1 MLIPCIDVMGGKV
14 VQLVQGEKKALE
26 FTDAEPWIK
35 KFEKYPLVHIVDL
48 DAAKREGSN
57 RELVSILSKRLHCQ
71 VGGGI
76 SSVAIVRD
84 ALAAGAQRVVIGS
97 ALISGEKIDV
107 GFAKRLADEIGPE
120 KLVFSVD
127 SKDGKLAINGWR
139 ATVPITAE
147 RAMLLLDP
155 YCHSFLY
162 THVDTEGCMS
172 GFPMHVARQL
182 MKVTEKKLI
191 VGGGINSMAE
201 VDELDAVGVD
211 AVVGMAIYSGAMAV

>member
-1 MLIPCIDVMGGKV
+1 MLIPCIDLMGGKV

-26 FTDAEPWIK
+26 FTDAEPWIR

-57 RELVSILSKRLHCQ
+57 REFVSVLAKRLHCQ

-76 SSVAIVRD
+76 SSAAIARD

-97 ALISGEKIDV
+97 ALISGERIDTE
-107 GFAKRLADEIGPE
+107 FAKKLANEIGSE
-120 KLVFSVD
+120 RLVFSVD

-147 RAMLLLDP
+147 AAISTLDP
-155 YCHSFLY
+155 YCESFLY
-162 THVDTEGCMS
+162 THVDSE
-172 GFPMHVARQL
+172 
-182 MKVTEKKLI
+182 
-191 VGGGINSMAE
+191 
-201 VDELDAVGVD
+201 
-211 AVVGMAIYSGAMAV
+211 

>member
-1 MLIPCIDVMGGKV
+1 MLIPCIDLMGGKI
-14 VQLVQGEKKALE
+14 VQLVQGERTALE
-26 FTDAEPWIK
+26 FTDAEPWIR

-57 RELVSILSKRLHCQ
+57 RELVSVLSRRLHCQ

-76 SSVAIVRD
+76 SSIAIARD
-84 ALAAGAQRVVIGS
+84 ALAAGAQCVVVGS
-97 ALISGEKIDV
+97 ALISGEKIDIE
-107 GFAKRLADEIGPE
+107 FAKKLADKIGPD

-127 SKDGKLAINGWR
+127 SKDGKLAVNGWR
-139 ATVPITAE
+139 APVPITAE
-147 RAMLLLDP
+147 SAISILDS

-182 MKVTEKKLI
+182 MTVTSKKLI
-191 VGGGINSMAE
+191 VGGGISTLAE
-201 VDELDAVGVD
+201 VDELDSVGVD

>member
-57 RELVSILSKRLHCQ
+57 RELVSILSKRLPCQ

-191 VGGGINSMAE
+191 VGGGINSVAE
-201 VDELDAVGVD
+201 VDELDAMGVD

>member
-1 MLIPCIDVMGGKV
+1 MGGKI

-26 FTDAEPWIK
+26 FTDTEPWIR
-35 KFEKYPLVHIVDL
+35 KFETYPLVHIVDL

-57 RELVSILSKRLHCQ
+57 REFVSVLSKRLHCQ

-76 SSVAIVRD
+76 SGVAIARD
-84 ALAAGAQRVVIGS
+84 ALAAGAQRVVVGS
-97 ALISGEKIDV
+97 ALISGEKIDIE
-107 GFAKRLADEIGPE
+107 FAKRLAGEIGPD

-127 SKDGKLAINGWR
+127 SKDGKLAVNGWR
-139 ATVPITAE
+139 VTVPITAE
-147 RAMLLLDP
+147 NAISILDQ

-182 MKVTEKKLI
+182 TKVTSKKLI
-191 VGGGINSMAE
+191 VGGGINSLAE
-201 VDELDAVGVD
+201 VNELNTMGVD

>member
-1 MLIPCIDVMGGKV
+1 MLIPCIDLMGGKV

-26 FTDAEPWIK
+26 FTDAEPWIR
-35 KFEKYPLVHIVDL
+35 KFENYPLVHVVDL

-57 RELVSILSKRLHCQ
+57 RELVSTISKRLHCQ

-76 SSVAIVRD
+76 SSIAIACEV
-84 ALAAGAQRVVIGS
+84 LAAGAQRVVVGS
-97 ALISGEKIDV
+97 ALISGGKIDIE
-107 GFAKRLADEIGPE
+107 FAKKLADVIGLD

-127 SKDGKLAINGWR
+127 SKDGRLAVNGWR

-147 RAMLLLDP
+147 KAISILDP

-182 MKVTEKKLI
+182 MEVTSKKLI
-191 VGGGINSMAE
+191 VGGGISSLAE
-201 VDELDAVGVD
+201 VDELDAIGVD
-211 AVVGMAIYSGAMAV
+211 AVVGMAIYSGTMAV